1 MVMTRGAQ
9 RVGVAGG
16 ALYEDVSVPEE
27 GAGYDRDGCR

>member
-1 MVMTRGAQ
+1 MVMTHGVQ

-16 ALYEDVSVPEE
+16 ALYKNVTAPEE